1 MAVPKM
7 VAISP
12 CMKAQG
18 TEDPARGHRSPLGQY
33 TSVPAPCRLMESL
46 EQGKQNLWCRTE
58 GHCTKWVSSRRSVQ
72 MVHLRL
78 LLGCEPSLPAPLPCA
93 PGLLSPLESPCRPPE
108 DLRLGSPEVG
118 DSWEFLEAERCW
130 GEAEAWL
137 RGDPGGR
144 LSVTLWRAA
153 MGDCPLVEELGP
165 SGEVVRVPLGAC
177 ACACGW
183 L

>member
-1 MAVPKM
+1 MR
-7 VAISP
+7 
-12 CMKAQG
+12 
-18 TEDPARGHRSPLGQY
+18 TEPMHRSR
-33 TSVPAPCRLMESL
+33 C
-46 EQGKQNLWCRTE
+46 GK
-58 GHCTKWVSSRRSVQ
+58 V
-72 MVHLRL
+72 
-78 LLGCEPSLPAPLPCA
+78 
-93 PGLLSPLESPCRPPE
+93 
-108 DLRLGSPEVG
+108 PEVG